1 MKMPRR
7 LTISLDSVLETAIE
21 EAPARL
27 RLAESS
33 SASERLRE
41 YARRGYEAAL
51 DEERLATYRRW
62 ADEPEMGMVAKA
74 AFRSG
79 IERGLFQD

>member
-1 MKMPRR
+1 MKMTKR
-7 LTISLDSVLETAIE
+7 LTVSLDRVLEVAIR

-27 RLAESS
+27 HLERSA

-41 YARRGYEAAL
+41 YARRGYEATL

-62 ADEPEMGMVAKA
+62 ADEPEVSAVPRA
-74 AFRSG
+74 ASRRAAS
-79 IERGLFQD
+79 RGVFED